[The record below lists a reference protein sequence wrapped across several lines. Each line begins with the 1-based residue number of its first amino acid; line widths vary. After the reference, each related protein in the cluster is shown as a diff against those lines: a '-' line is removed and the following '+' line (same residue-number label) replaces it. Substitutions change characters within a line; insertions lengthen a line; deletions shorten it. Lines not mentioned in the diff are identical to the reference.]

1 MSERTAARLKDL
13 AVIVVAIAGL
23 WFYWSKYA
31 QLSGLSWW
39 YDNVQRL
46 RTRTVVPPA
55 DYDLTSLS
63 WQAVRPRVFET
74 QGGRMTMVT
83 DREPFGYQVFAN
95 VKTEGARAADI
106 HFDVDVESGGASIG
120 LLQAGKWIAINSTQK
135 PGAFSDWNSA
145 KLGYH
150 RSLTLAIANDNPAG
164 ESRLTVKSVSLFL
177 RR

>member
-13 AVIVVAIAGL
+13 AIVVVAIAGL
-23 WFYWSKYA
+23 SFFWSQYSR
-31 QLSGLSWW
+31 LSGLSWW

-46 RTRTVVPPA
+46 RARTVVPPA
-55 DYDLTSLS
+55 DYDLTTLS
-63 WQAVRPRVFET
+63 WQVVRPKVFEI
-74 QGGRMTMVT
+74 QRGRMKMITSN
-83 DREPFGYQVFAN
+83 EPFGYQVFAN
-95 VKTEGARAADI
+95 VKTEGASAADI
-106 HFDVDVESGGASIG
+106 HFDVDVEAGGASIG

-164 ESRLTVKSVSLFL
+164 ESRLTVKSVHLFL
-177 RR
+177 RK